1 MQASY
6 EKTKRT
12 KPHKSEFS
20 DDPQKY
26 QRDKSRH
33 GQSNDY
39 SEQRKFKRQELSSY
53 DY

>member
-26 QRDKSRH
+26 QRDKKRR
-33 GQSNDY
+33 
-39 SEQRKFKRQELSSY
+39 EQNKDFSAQRNMKRGNIYE
-53 DY
+53 

>member
-20 DDPQKY
+20 DDPRKY
-26 QRDKSRH
+26 QRDKSRRNRS
-33 GQSNDY
+33 GDY
-39 SEQRKFKRQELSSY
+39 SEQRKYKRQELSSY